1 MNEALVGTP
10 DEHGNF
16 QAIKRIDGESAA
28 GPDGFVGCFYKACWN
43 VLKADFCKAINEFF
57 QGREL
62 PKIWTRTMLVAIPK
76 IDNPRTFGDLRP
88 ISLCEGALKDID
100 YLIESHFTIVDIR
113 GT

>member
-43 VLKADFCKAINEFF
+43 
-57 QGREL
+57 
-62 PKIWTRTMLVAIPK
+62 
-76 IDNPRTFGDLRP
+76 
-88 ISLCEGALKDID
+88 
-100 YLIESHFTIVDIR
+100 
-113 GT
+113 